1 MLNAQPVA
9 TLLKG
14 AGLATIPNLLSFA
27 RIVGVTL
34 AVILYLGGHGWLAVA
49 IGTVAGLTDHLDG
62 YLARRLKQE
71 TSLGAMLDQTADSFT
86 TAILLAMLV
95 VTGGIPFAY
104 LVIFLL
110 REFWVGTVRRY
121 GATVGIEIPSIALGK
136 LATAVIYW
144 AILTVAVVN
153 LPDIPARVVTPVHW
167 IGLVGLG
174 VGLAISCLT
183 GWRYTIALGGK
194 ME

>member
-1 MLNAQPVA
+1 MPNAEPVA

-14 AGLATIPNLLSFA
+14 AGLATIPNLLSFT
-27 RIVGVTL
+27 RIVGVTV
-34 AVILYLGGHGWLAVA
+34 AVILYLGGQGWLAVA

-71 TSLGAMLDQTADSFT
+71 TALGAMLDQAADSFT

-121 GATVGIEIPSIALGK
+121 GAAVGIEIPSIALGK

-153 LPDIPARVVTPVHW
+153 LPDIPARIVTPVHW

-174 VGLAISCLT
+174 MGLAVSCLT
-183 GWRYTIALGGK
+183 GWRYTIALRGK
-194 ME
+194 MA